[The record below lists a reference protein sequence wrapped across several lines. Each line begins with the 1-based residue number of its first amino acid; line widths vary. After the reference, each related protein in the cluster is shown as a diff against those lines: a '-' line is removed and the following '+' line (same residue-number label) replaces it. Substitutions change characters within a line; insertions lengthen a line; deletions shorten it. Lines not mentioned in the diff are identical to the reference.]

1 MLKSNSTVS
10 LWLTNDN
17 KFLRI
22 EENIL
27 IYSDSTGSLKRCFD

>member
-1 MLKSNSTVS
+1 MLKSSSTGL
-10 LWLTNDN
+10 LWLTNDEE
-17 KFLRI
+17 FLRI